1 MYDAD
6 FDKLKN
12 TRNSQNKLLI
22 EIVRDPSVKQYF
34 MTIFQ
39 AAKEGNLDMIKNLI
53 NKDNSNL
60 NKQTTFLRNTA
71 LHLAVLNAHYL
82 EVKLLI
88 GKGCNIDLRNKD
100 EIVTSEYFQLMFRA
114 IKKIYEKIKKEKL

>member
-1 MYDAD
+1 
-6 FDKLKN
+6 
-12 TRNSQNKLLI
+12 
-22 EIVRDPSVKQYF
+22 

-53 NKDNSNL
+53 NKDNSIL

-100 EIVTSEYFQLMFRA
+100 EIVPSEYFQLMFRA
-114 IKKIYEKIKKEKL
+114 IKKIYEKIKKEKP